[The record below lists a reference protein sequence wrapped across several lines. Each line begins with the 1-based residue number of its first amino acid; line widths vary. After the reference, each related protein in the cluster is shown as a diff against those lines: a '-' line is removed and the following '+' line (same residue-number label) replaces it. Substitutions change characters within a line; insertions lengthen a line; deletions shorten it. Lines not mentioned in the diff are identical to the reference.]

1 MNKHPVKSSRIASI
15 GYDAGVRELEIQFKD
30 GQLWRYRNVPE
41 KTFHTFLTVVSK
53 GRFYDG
59 VIRNKFAAQRLR

>member
-1 MNKHPVKSSRIASI
+1 MNRHPVTSSRIASI
-15 GYDAGVRELEIQFKD
+15 GYDTGMRELEILFKD

-41 KTFHTFLTVVSK
+41 KTFHTFLAVVSK

-59 VIRNKFAAQRLR
+59 VIRNKFTAMRLR